1 MVTDKRA
8 TILEAAKRLFIRFGK
23 RKTSVD
29 EIARAAGVG
38 KGTVYSYFKGK
49 ELLWQILID
58 TEVGNLFNAIRRAVD
73 DVESAAAKIRA
84 FVITRVRFIREVLEL
99 ISLDQSI
106 LDEMLPEIIELR
118 EKVLAW
124 EKELIAEIIDYGIRR
139 GEFREIGVDLLSMAF
154 IAALRGLEIP
164 WIWERRLVGVEESAE
179 ALLNV
184 MFNGL
189 LATPGA
195 AT

>member
-1 MVTDKRA
+1 MVNDKRA
-8 TILEAAKRLFIRFGK
+8 VILEAAKRLFIRFGK

-29 EIARAAGVG
+29 DIARAAGVG

-49 ELLWQILID
+49 EPLWQILID
-58 TEVGNLFNAIRRAVD
+58 TEVGKLFNAVRQAVD
-73 DVESAAAKIRA
+73 TAESAEEKIRA
-84 FVITRVRFIREVLEL
+84 FVITRVRFIREVLDL

-106 LDEMLPEIIELR
+106 LNEMIPEIIELR

-124 EKELIAEIIDYGIRR
+124 EQDIVAEIIEYGVRR

-184 MFNGL
+184 MFSGL
-189 LATPGA
+189 LTRIG
-195 AT
+195 TEN

>member
-1 MVTDKRA
+1 MANAKRT

-49 ELLWQILID
+49 ESLWQILID
-58 TEVGNLFNAIRRAVD
+58 TEVSNLFQTIRKAVD
-73 DVESAAAKIRA
+73 AVESASAKIRA

-124 EKELIAEIIDYGIRR
+124 EKELIAEIIDYGIKR

-164 WIWERRLVGVEESAE
+164 WIWERRLVGVEESAA

-189 LATPGA
+189 LAIPDT